1 MVAIHASVRWVAELG
16 SLTVVSRM
24 MISST
29 QVIWFGCVM
38 AVTAMVYLVRRFSGP
53 PFLVRRWANDHGF
66 RILHSEF
73 RYFSKGPFTWK
84 LSHRGQEVYRVRI
97 RDQEGQ
103 ERSAWLRCTSVS
115 FVTDDKTEVI
125 WDEL

>member
-1 MVAIHASVRWVAELG
+1 
-16 SLTVVSRM
+16 
-24 MISST
+24 
-29 QVIWFGCVM
+29 M

-66 RILHSEF
+66 FIPSSAT
-73 RYFSKGPFTWK
+73 FSKGPFTWK
-84 LSHRGQEVYRVRI
+84 LSHRRQEVYRVRI
-97 RDQEGQ
+97 RDQEGR

-125 WDEL
+125 WDESCEPIGR